1 MLLLLSYILYR
12 IFTALYPAIAW
23 LLAPFSGK
31 VRKWV
36 RGRFR
41 WLSKAK
47 ALLQA
52 TPLQE
57 TPRLWMHCASLGEFE
72 QGLPVL
78 EAFKKRHPEAQV
90 LLTFF
95 SPSGYELRRQHPLAD
110 WVMYLPMDSPRHA
123 RELLDEFRPTLAV
136 FVKYE
141 FWWFY
146 LRELK
151 RRMIPAFLIAAR
163 FRPKQVFFKPAARGG
178 KWYRQMLFA
187 FKAIM
192 VQDERSKQLLESI
205 GYTNVKIC
213 GDPRVDRVLELAE
226 QAERIDVLEQFTR
239 GGKDPLFIIGS
250 SWPSDEEVLLPWLNT
265 SFSGDSS
272 PLAGKSGQPS
282 PSGAGGAGGKSG
294 QPSPPGAGG
303 AGSPVY
309 SPVRYNY
316 KVLIAPHEINPRR
329 IEKLMRRIELP
340 LQRYTCLEQEPLRED
355 TRVLILDTIGL
366 LSRAYRYGQIAY
378 IGGGF
383 GRGIH
388 NILEPAAFGL
398 PVLFGPRY
406 HGFEE
411 AVQLVKAG
419 AASPVDSTEALAS
432 RFAEWQDSGR
442 LAQAK
447 RELQLYL
454 RRHRGAA
461 RCCLDVIEAK
471 ALQN

>member
-12 IFTALYPAIAW
+12 TFTALYPAIAW

-41 WLSKAK
+41 WQSKAK
-47 ALLQA
+47 ALLQN

-57 TPRLWMHCASLGEFE
+57 RPRLWMHCASLGEFE

-95 SPSGYELRRQHPLAD
+95 SPSGYEQRKNHPLAD

-123 RELLDEFRPTLAV
+123 RKLLDEFRPTLAV

-151 RRMIPAFLIAAR
+151 RRQIPAFLIAAR
-163 FRPKQVFFKPAARGG
+163 FRPKQVFFKPDARGG
-178 KWYRQMLFA
+178 KWYRRMLFA

-192 VQDERSKQLLESI
+192 VQDERSKQLLESV
-205 GYTNVKIC
+205 GYTDVQVC

-226 QAERIDVLEQFTR
+226 QAEDIDVLEQFTR

-250 SWPSDEEVLLPWLNT
+250 SWPSDEKVLLPWLNN
-265 SFSGDSS
+265 SL
-272 PLAGKSGQPS
+272 P
-282 PSGAGGAGGKSG
+282 
-294 QPSPPGAGG
+294 
-303 AGSPVY
+303 
-309 SPVRYNY
+309 NY
-316 KVLIAPHEINPRR
+316 KILIAPHEIKPAR
-329 IEKLMRRIELP
+329 IEKLMQRIELP
-340 LQRYTCLEQEPLRED
+340 VQRYTQLETEPLRED

-383 GRGIH
+383 GWGIH

-406 HGFEE
+406 QSFEE
-411 AVQLVKAG
+411 AVQLVEAG
-419 AASPVDSTEALAS
+419 AACVVDGTESLAAC
-432 RFAEWQDSGR
+432 FAAWQEPER

-461 RCCLDVIEAK
+461 RCCLDAIEAK